1 MPKKNLKGGRSKKIT
16 ELVGEM
22 FSQKDTIIEYLPL
35 SSIFLGNLSHK
46 YVHMVTM
53 VQLRNIIDFTCN

>member
-22 FSQKDTIIEYLPL
+22 FSQKDTIVEYLPL
-35 SSIFLGNLSHK
+35 SSIFLSDLSHK
-46 YVHMVTM
+46 YVH
-53 VQLRNIIDFTCN
+53 

>member
-22 FSQKDTIIEYLPL
+22 FSQKEIFAQNGKSTSMKMFHENEK
-35 SSIFLGNLSHK
+35 SS
-46 YVHMVTM
+46 
-53 VQLRNIIDFTCN
+53 